1 MMFYHHSAYV
11 LETVTKVMDEAPKV
25 ADLANYAAEII
36 FDLRFAENY
45 FLIDDSVYEG
55 GQGCAK
61 PALAFHSRL
70 YMDLADMLT
79 KLGLEAEA
87 NFAQKNGQYLHK
99 RSQKLPWEG
108 QPPERVTRTKL
119 DSDSDLRV
127 GKQTILLEAIR
138 APASN
143 LSNHQSSE
151 GASFTFLYPDYNRTA
166 ELQNERT
173 PLLPAASTADTL
185 ISLE

>member
-1 MMFYHHSAYV
+1 MMFYHHSAYA
-11 LETVTKVMDEAPKV
+11 LEIVTKVMDEAPKV
-25 ADLANYAAEII
+25 ADLANYAAEAT

-45 FLIDDSVYEG
+45 FLIDDSIYEG

-87 NFAQKNGQYLHK
+87 NFARKNGQYLHK

-108 QPPERVTRTKL
+108 EPPQRVKNTKL

-127 GKQTILLEAIR
+127 SKQTILLEATCP
-138 APASN
+138 PASK
-143 LSNHQSSE
+143 LSNNQSLE
-151 GASFTFLYPDYNRTA
+151 GASFTFLYPNYDKVT
-166 ELQNERT
+166 EQLNERS
-173 PLLPAASTADTL
+173 PLLPIASTADTL